1 MEYNCNICKKEYSSY
16 KSLWNHNKKFHN
28 NISNL
33 KVNISHKSGKQK
45 STFVK
50 NTVLHQDFSCRI
62 CNKELSCK
70 QSRWTHEKK
79 CKEKN
84 DILKVT
90 EIDKMKEE
98 LNKLKNDMKE
108 LSKKP
113 SAININNTMNN
124 IGTVGTVNNINSLGY
139 ENIRNNISEKDKMY
153 ILTSIMHEEHPITEL
168 VRKIYT
174 DEKLKE
180 ERNTLLTNLRSK
192 DCLIYKSE
200 TNKFEATNKND
211 HIDNIIETRRNDVV
225 KMYNEFTETSKIKL
239 KPKERQAIEDYL
251 EKIEGIDKK
260 DKKLKAFYEKH
271 KEEIIY
277 IIYNC
282 KEFMG
287 TIRDHLH
294 GLENETIEV

>member
-1 MEYNCNICKKEYSSY
+1 MSHGSKFRCKYCDKEYSTSHSRSNHYRLYHNDAISLKSVIPSAKIQPNVIIDGYQCKFCPKIY
-16 KSLWNHNKKFHN
+16 KHL
-28 NISNL
+28 
-33 KVNISHKSGKQK
+33 
-45 STFVK
+45 
-50 NTVLHQDFSCRI
+50 
-62 CNKELSCK
+62 
-70 QSRWTHEKK
+70 QSRWKHEQK
-79 CKEKN
+79 CDN
-84 DILKVT
+84 N
-90 EIDKMKEE
+90 KMEQLVNK
-98 LNKLKNDMKE
+98 LNKLENDMKE

-225 KMYNEFTETSKIKL
+225 KMYNEFTENSKIKL

-251 EKIEGIDKK
+251 EKIAGIDKK

-287 TIRDHLH
+287 TIRDHLN